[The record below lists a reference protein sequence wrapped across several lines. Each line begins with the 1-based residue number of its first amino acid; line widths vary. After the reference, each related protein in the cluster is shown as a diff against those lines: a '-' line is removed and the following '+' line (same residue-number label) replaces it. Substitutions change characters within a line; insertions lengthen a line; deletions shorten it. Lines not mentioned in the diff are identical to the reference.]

1 MNYFK
6 YTNSNKR
13 YYTLDY
19 FYKNKFGSK
28 VFKVS
33 LNGGFSCPNKDG
45 KVGFGGCIYCSKLGS
60 GEFAGDKEKDLEVQF
75 EEVKKVLDKK
85 WPNSKYIAY
94 FQANTNTYASVEELK
109 EKYEKVL
116 KIDNV
121 IGLSISTRPDSI
133 SDECLD
139 YLEELSNR
147 TYLTVELGL
156 QTIHEKTSKLI
167 NRCHSLECFLEC
179 VKRLREKNINVVV
192 HIINGLPYETKD
204 MMVNTVKYLNKLDI
218 QGIKIHMLHI
228 VKDTKLALMYKE
240 KPFKIL
246 TKEEYVDIVCTQ
258 LENLKE
264 NIVIHRI
271 TGDPKVDDL
280 IEPAWVIK
288 KFSVLNDIDKEL
300 EKRDTYQGFNKTIL
314 NYVKR
319 EIDKVVKYNDK
330 VVDATIGNGHDT
342 LNLCEKVYKGH
353 VFGFDIQD
361 EALDNTRQILQ
372 KFNNYT
378 LYKKSHEY
386 IYDTLKE
393 YDSKISLV
401 IFNLGY
407 LPGGDKSITT
417 SVKST
422 IKGIDGSIKLLNNKG
437 KLLVVIYPGHEEGKL
452 EEEAILDYINKNKSI
467 NYKIY
472 RNTDNKIAP
481 YLVVIERKKDPKLKF
496 QFRKKILANLFLIYL
511 KTLLPSR

>member
-6 YTNSNKR
+6 YSNSNKR

-19 FYKNKFGSK
+19 FYKNKFNSK

-45 KVGFGGCIYCSKLGS
+45 KVGYGGCIYCSRLGS
-60 GEFAGDKEKDLEVQF
+60 GEFAGNKEKPLEEQF
-75 EEVKKVLDKK
+75 EDVRRLLDKK

-94 FQANTNTYASVEELK
+94 FQANTNTYAPVKELK
-109 EKYEKVL
+109 EKYERVL

-133 SDECLD
+133 SEECLD
-139 YLEELSNR
+139 YLAELNKR

-156 QTIHEKTSKLI
+156 QTIHENTSKLI
-167 NRCHSLECFLEC
+167 NRCHSLECFREC

-192 HIINGLPYETKD
+192 HIINGLPYETKE
-204 MMVNTVKYLNKLDI
+204 MMVDTVRYLNNLDI
-218 QGIKIHMLHI
+218 QGIKIHMLLI

-240 KPFKIL
+240 NPFKIL
-246 TKEEYVDIVCTQ
+246 TKDEYIDIVCTQ

-264 NIVIHRI
+264 SVVIHRI

-280 IEPAWVIK
+280 IEPNWVIK

-300 EKRDTYQGFNKTIL
+300 ERRATFQGFNKTIL

-342 LNLCEKVYKGH
+342 LNLCKKVYKGH

-361 EALDNTRQILQ
+361 VAIDNTRKILQ
-372 KFNNYT
+372 GFNNYT

-386 IYDTLKE
+386 IFDTLSDFKE
-393 YDSKISLV
+393 KISLI

-407 LPGGDKSITT
+407 LPGGNKSITT
-417 SVKST
+417 SVEST
-422 IKGIDGSIKLLNNKG
+422 VKAIDGSIKLLNNKG
-437 KLLVVIYPGHEEGKL
+437 EVLIVIYPGHEAGKKEEQNIL
-452 EEEAILDYINKNKSI
+452 EFIKDNNYI

-472 RNTDNKIAP
+472 RNTDNEIAP
-481 YLVVIERKKDPKLKF
+481 YLVVIKRKKD
-496 QFRKKILANLFLIYL
+496 
-511 KTLLPSR
+511 

>member
-6 YTNSNKR
+6 YSNSNKR

-19 FYKNKFGSK
+19 FYKHKFNSK

-45 KVGFGGCIYCSKLGS
+45 KVGYGGCIYCSKLGS
-60 GEFAGDKEKDLEVQF
+60 GEFAGDKEKSLEEQF
-75 EEVKKVLDKK
+75 EDVRKVLDKK

-94 FQANTNTYASVEELK
+94 FQANTNTYAPVEELR
-109 EKYEKVL
+109 EKYERVL

-139 YLEELSNR
+139 YLTELNNR

-167 NRCHSLECFLEC
+167 NRCHSLKCFREC
-179 VKRLREKNINVVV
+179 VKRLRERNINVVV
-192 HIINGLPYETKD
+192 HIINGLPYETKE
-204 MMVNTVKYLNKLDI
+204 MMIETVKYLNKLDI
-218 QGIKIHMLHI
+218 QGLKIHMLHI
-228 VKDTKLALMYKE
+228 VKDTRLALMYKE
-240 KPFKIL
+240 KPFKVL
-246 TKEEYVDIVCTQ
+246 TKEEYIDIVCTQ

-264 NIVIHRI
+264 NVVIHRI

-280 IEPAWVIK
+280 VEPNWVIK

-300 EKRDTYQGFNKTIL
+300 ERRATFQGFNKTIL

-330 VVDATIGNGHDT
+330 VIDATIGNGKDT
-342 LNLCEKVYKGH
+342 LTLCKKVNKGH
-353 VFGFDIQD
+353 VFGFDIQED
-361 EALDNTRQILQ
+361 AIVNTSKLLSE
-372 KFNNYT
+372 FNNFS

-386 IYDTLKE
+386 IYDTLSD

-417 SVKST
+417 NVKST
-422 IKGIDGSIKLLNNKG
+422 IKGIEGSIKLLNNKG
-437 KLLVVIYPGHEEGKL
+437 EILIVIYPGHDEGKK
-452 EEEAILDYINKNKSI
+452 EEQAILNFIKDNNSI
-467 NYKIY
+467 NYKTY
-472 RNTDNKIAP
+472 RNTDNEIAP
-481 YLVVIERKKDPKLKF
+481 YLIVIKRKKD
-496 QFRKKILANLFLIYL
+496 
-511 KTLLPSR
+511 